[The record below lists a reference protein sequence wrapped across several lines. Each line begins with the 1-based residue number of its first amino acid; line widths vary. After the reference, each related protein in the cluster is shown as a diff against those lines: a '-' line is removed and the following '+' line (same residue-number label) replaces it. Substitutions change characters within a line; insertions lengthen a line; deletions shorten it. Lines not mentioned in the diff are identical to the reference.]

1 MTESPVRSWLH
12 FTSVLQLGERLA
24 DPEAGAMFFRGW
36 YPWIPW
42 IPWMEHSTNCNLRMP
57 PVGLGL
63 ICACPIPR
71 FQGFS
76 KCILRVPLGF
86 DPLSRFIHVYPS
98 TLNLN
103 QLATFPGHDMISM
116 LHPRREVVALTI
128 RLVIFVEDGQ
138 LFHERFLAAF
148 PVQVRSSCE
157 AILLG
162 TATVD
167 FRYWENLLWIV

>member
-1 MTESPVRSWLH
+1 MLNIVEYWMFDDIGPLVHCLDLDSHSTCGIRLQLAEALESLVPQLVQKAGTTSTVCQTESPVRSWLH

-36 YPWIPW
+36 YPWIPWIPW

-86 DPLSRFIHVYPS
+86 DPLSRFI
-98 TLNLN
+98 
-103 QLATFPGHDMISM
+103 
-116 LHPRREVVALTI
+116 
-128 RLVIFVEDGQ
+128 
-138 LFHERFLAAF
+138 
-148 PVQVRSSCE
+148 PVP
-157 AILLG
+157 
-162 TATVD
+162 
-167 FRYWENLLWIV
+167 